1 MFGRST
7 RKPFKPYPLGA
18 SRPRRRLP
26 GWLVAL
32 VVGTVGGAAGLL
44 YVQQEHMAPR
54 LSASESAQIASQA
67 AQMSAALAQTQA
79 QLEQANKELAARQAE
94 NEELAQSLA
103 QARAALKPLQEDLAL
118 LQEVLP
124 ADPRGGPL
132 QIRAGR
138 FYNEGQGLSYHVVLT
153 QEEAARAFKGS
164 LQFVVQGR
172 YPNGRTASVPLDPLP
187 LEVAGF
193 QNVHGSVPLPDGL
206 QASQITTRVL
216 NGDGSTSAMR
226 IINSR
231 N

>member
-1 MFGRST
+1 MFGRSS
-7 RKPFKPYPLGA
+7 RKPFKPYTLGA
-18 SRPRRRLP
+18 SKPRRRLP

-32 VVGTVGGAAGLL
+32 VVGLMGGAAGLL

-54 LSASESAQIASQA
+54 LSAGESEQITMQA

-79 QLEQANKELAARQAE
+79 QLDQANKNLAAQQAE
-94 NEELAQSLA
+94 NENLSQNL
-103 QARAALKPLQEDLAL
+103 ARAQMALKPLQEDLAL

-124 ADPRGGPL
+124 ADPRGGDL

-138 FYNEGQGLSYHVVLT
+138 FYNKGEGLSYHVVLS
-153 QEEAARAFKGS
+153 QDEAAKTFKGS

-172 YPNGRTASVPLDPLP
+172 YPNGRTASVTLDPLP

-193 QNVHGSVPLPDGL
+193 QNLHGTVPLPDGL
-206 QASQITTRVL
+206 QASQVTTRVL
-216 NGDGSTSAMR
+216 NGDGATSAMR